1 MGNLKAKGSHKT
13 SENTVKT
20 KKNRVTYKVTNVV
33 TSVTLGVDVNL
44 DIIAKKFK
52 DVNFNLNR
60 FPGLSIKMLK
70 PKCVIL
76 LFKNGKMVITG
87 LKQASDVPIV
97 LSKIRNRLKVIP
109 IDIPENP
116 DYRVVNLVV
125 SADFGVGINLDLSMM
140 ALEKAIYEPEVFPGL
155 IFRMEKPVK
164 CVILAFSSGKFVI
177 TGLKSESE
185 ISKVIVAFGKE
196 IREKELFT
204 PTDPIND

>member
-1 MGNLKAKGSHKT
+1 MGNLKTNGSLKT
-13 SENTVKT
+13 SGDTVKS
-20 KKNRVTYKVTNVV
+20 KKNRATYKITNVV

-97 LSKIRNRLKVIP
+97 LKKIRNRLKIIP
-109 IDIPENP
+109 VDIPENP
-116 DYRVVNLVV
+116 EFRVVNMVI
-125 SADFGVGINLDLSMM
+125 SADFGPNLGINLDLSMM
-140 ALEKAIYEPEVFPGL
+140 TLEKAIYEPEVFPGL
-155 IFRMEKPVK
+155 IYRMEKPVK

-185 ISKVIVAFGKE
+185 IGPVIVAFGKE
-196 IREKELFT
+196 IREKELFSQH
-204 PTDPIND
+204 IE